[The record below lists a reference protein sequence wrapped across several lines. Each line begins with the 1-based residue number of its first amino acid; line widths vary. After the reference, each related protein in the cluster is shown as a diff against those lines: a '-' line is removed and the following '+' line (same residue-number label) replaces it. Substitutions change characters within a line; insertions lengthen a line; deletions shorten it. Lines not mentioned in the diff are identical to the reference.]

1 MNIAKQYKKYYKSR
15 CREDLSRHA
24 VLNVKRR
31 KKREFLIPDNS
42 NNEHVSTNKM
52 FSINLLLIK
61 YAIK

>member
-1 MNIAKQYKKYYKSR
+1 MNIAKDYKKYYKSR

-24 VLNVKRR
+24 VVNRR

-52 FSINLLLIK
+52 FSINLVLIK
-61 YAIK
+61 YGIK